1 MLRSVESVL
10 EFYKSR
16 APTARKL
23 INALICDPRS
33 DSERTVFSYLTRF
46 IKSLSMD
53 DSKLF
58 LRFLTAGD
66 LAPMPLTVEFGEQ
79 MFRAL
84 VVRTCSNTITLSPAY
99 ACYNELGEEITNI
112 FRNKDNFSFHFV

>member
-1 MLRSVESVL
+1 MLKSVESIL

-16 APTARKL
+16 EPTARKL

-33 DSERTVFSYLTRF
+33 DSERAVFSYLTCF

-53 DSKLF
+53 DLKLF
-58 LRFLTAGD
+58 LPFLTASD
-66 LAPMPLTVEFGEQ
+66 LAPMPITVEFGEQ
-79 MFRAL
+79 MFRAP

-99 ACYNELGEEITNI
+99 ACYNELAEEITNI
-112 FRNKDNFSFHFV
+112 LRNKDSFHFV